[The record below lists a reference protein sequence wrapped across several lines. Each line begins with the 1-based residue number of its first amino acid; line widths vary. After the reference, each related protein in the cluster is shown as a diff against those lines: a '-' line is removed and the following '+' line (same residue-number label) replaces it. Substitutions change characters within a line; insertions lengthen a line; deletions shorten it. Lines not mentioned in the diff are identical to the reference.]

1 MLKGKPKE
9 FFVAKKNSLS
19 KMKIDHTGEFQQ
31 NNEKIVEASYHIA
44 FMVAQQ
50 KKPHTLGE
58 TLIKPSILK
67 AVEIVL
73 GEESKRKIAQL
84 SLLDNTVKRRIDE
97 LALDI
102 KNQLI
107 HKLKHSVFFAIQCD
121 ESTDVANCCQLLVY
135 CRFINEQSIAEELLF
150 SQALNSTSKGS
161 DVLSAIDIFFDQNA
175 AKTLPSELKNV
186 LEVCIKVVN
195 TIKSSALNSRLFKI
209 LCSELSAE
217 HSVLL
222 FHTEVRWLS
231 KGNMFERLYE
241 LKSKVEIMLLQLGK
255 DNLRENFTDE
265 NFTFYFAY
273 LVDIFETINNLNLK
287 LQGRNTNIITAK
299 DSINSFLEKKQLWK
313 HRVNKETPNFSSF
326 RRLNELISDEEK
338 SICLAGLKSIVI
350 EHLDC
355 LTDEF
360 MRYFPDFSN
369 ESWKYTLTSCPFSA
383 NVDTLPDTFQ
393 EQAIELKND
402 SRAKIEFNSGSSLE
416 EFWVKYQ
423 PIYPEI
429 SNEALQVLVQFS
441 STYLCE
447 SGFSSL
453 AIIKTK
459 HRNRLDVESDLRCS
473 LSNIEPNFKKLSK
486 EKCCQPS
493 H

>member
-1 MLKGKPKE
+1 MLGSRSG
-9 FFVAKKNSLS
+9 FVSLAKNKN
-19 KMKIDHTGEFQQ
+19 
-31 NNEKIVEASYHIA
+31 
-44 FMVAQQ
+44 
-50 KKPHTLGE
+50 
-58 TLIKPSILK
+58 PSIIGSYC
-67 AVEIVL
+67 V
-73 GEESKRKIAQL
+73 
-84 SLLDNTVKRRIDE
+84 
-97 LALDI
+97 
-102 KNQLI
+102 I
-107 HKLKHSVFFAIQCD
+107 H
-121 ESTDVANCCQLLVY
+121 
-135 CRFINEQSIAEELLF
+135 R
-150 SQALNSTSKGS
+150 QAL
-161 DVLSAIDIFFDQNA
+161 A
-175 AKTLPSELKNV
+175 AKTLLSELKNV

-209 LCSELSAE
+209 LCSELPAE

-241 LKSKVEIMLLQLGK
+241 LKSEVEIMLLQLGK

-287 LQGRNTNIITAK
+287 LQGRITNIITAN
-299 DSINSFLEKKQLWK
+299 DSINSFLEKIQLWK
-313 HRVNKETPNFSSF
+313 RRVNKEIPNFSSF
-326 RRLNELISDEEK
+326 RRLNELISDEEE
-338 SICLAGLKSIVI
+338 SIFVGLKSIVI

-369 ESWKYTLTSCPFSA
+369 ESWKYTLTSCPFST
-383 NVDTLPDTFQ
+383 NVNTSPDTFQ

-402 SRAKIEFNSGSSLE
+402 SRAKIDFNSGSSLE
-416 EFWVKYQ
+416 EFLVKYQ

-429 SNEALQVLVQFS
+429 SNEALQVLLQFS
-441 STYLCE
+441 SIYLCK

>member
-84 SLLDNTVKRRIDE
+84 SLSDNTVKRRIDE

-161 DVLSAIDIFFDQNA
+161 DVLSAIDIFFDQNG
-175 AKTLPSELKNV
+175 LSWKNV
-186 LEVCIKVVN
+186 VGVC
-195 TIKSSALNSRLFKI
+195 TDGAPAMLGSRLGF
-209 LCSELSAE
+209 
-217 HSVLL
+217 
-222 FHTEVRWLS
+222 VRWLS

-299 DSINSFLEKKQLWK
+299 DSINSFLEKIQLWK

-360 MRYFPDFSN
+360 MRYFPDSSN